1 MSRRSPK
8 PPTLDSETPKVSNLI
23 RRIAAEQ
30 ARPGPV
36 TYQDLGMLF
45 SRQDLGGLMLFG
57 DTSDSFRR
65 TLDGLYRAVRDQYP
79 VSKQRV
85 EHELQTAILVTL
97 DLAKKSSETF
107 DARLDATLH
116 QLVENLTRVP
126 QQWDVDLEIGGIE
139 SPIKTEISIGNVY
152 FYSISESSVP
162 TYIAELWK
170 REPRKPEL
178 LLNKGALIGRTYG
191 RITVDAVDK
200 DFAILA
206 AREKLSVV
214 LGAINFFV
222 NILFPQHSGAYL
234 IGEDVSQRTATFYG
248 LAGQEAQKAVQHS
261 WKGRLVPL
269 QLSLFDV
276 SKPSVRLVSDLLNA
290 SHRNEIQARVLRAI
304 QWCGHASVA
313 RKREEALLFS
323 MIGLES
329 LLERESRGLA
339 SRSLALKV
347 AHLLGTS
354 PKEAEQ
360 IYKDVIDLY
369 ALRSTV
375 VHQGSRDIAETDVDR
390 ARRYAKSCAMAFLL
404 RPGLSQLREGHEFEA
419 WFVKRI
425 LNVQREQ
432 TTLPQGS
439 SP

>member
-23 RRIAAEQ
+23 RRIAAEHV
-30 ARPGPV
+30 RPGPAA
-36 TYQDLGMLF
+36 YQHLGMLF

-65 TLDGLYRAVRDQYP
+65 TLDDLYSAVRDQYP

-107 DARLDATLH
+107 DTRLRAALH
-116 QLVENLTRVP
+116 QLVENLTRAPEKWKVH
-126 QQWDVDLEIGGIE
+126 LEVGGIE
-139 SPIKTEISIGNVY
+139 SPIKTEVSIGDVN
-152 FYSISESSVP
+152 FYSISEASAP

-170 REPRKPEL
+170 AEPGKPDL
-178 LLNKGALIGRTYG
+178 LLNKSALIGRTYG
-191 RITVDAVDK
+191 CITVDAVDK

-206 AREKLSVV
+206 AREKLSII
-214 LGAINFFV
+214 LGAVNFFV
-222 NILFPQHSGAYL
+222 NILFHEDSGAYL

-248 LAGQEAQKAVQHS
+248 LAGQEAEKGVQHS

-276 SKPSVRLVSDLLNA
+276 SKPPVRLVSDLLNA

-304 QWCGHASVA
+304 QWCGHASVT
-313 RKREEALLFS
+313 RKPEEALLFS

-329 LLERESRGLA
+329 LLERKSRGLA
-339 SRSLALKV
+339 SRGLALKV
-347 AHLLGTS
+347 AHLLGNTQR
-354 PKEAEQ
+354 EAER
-360 IYKDVIDLY
+360 IYRDVIDLY

-375 VHQGSRDIAETDVDR
+375 VHQGSRDIAGTDVDL
-390 ARRYAKSCAMAFLL
+390 ARRYAKSCAMVFLS
-404 RPGLSQLREGHEFEA
+404 RPDLSQLRESHEFEA
-419 WFVKRI
+419 WFTKKI
-425 LNVQREQ
+425 LNVQRQ
-432 TTLPQGS
+432 QITLS
-439 SP
+439 